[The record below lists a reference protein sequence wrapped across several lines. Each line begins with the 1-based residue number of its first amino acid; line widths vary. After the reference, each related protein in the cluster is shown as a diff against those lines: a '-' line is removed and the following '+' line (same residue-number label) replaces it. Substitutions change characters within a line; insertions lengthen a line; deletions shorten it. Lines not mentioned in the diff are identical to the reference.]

1 MPTLRHLHWKWQMTI
16 HLLNSIPITIINGGA
31 NWKFKKK
38 PKRRPLEI
46 EFFLPQ
52 TPTSILA
59 PCLQALAVNL
69 LNLQHYART
78 FSLGTAVDNRVQCN
92 FSVHVWSSLLSIRN
106 SNMIG
111 IRLLRSKTKV
121 DRNKGTKLDDWKTKL
136 DRNSIKKISHFSL
149 WLSTCIELGVSK
161 V

>member
-1 MPTLRHLHWKWQMTI
+1 MITNAHITTSSLKMTNDNTFTQ
-16 HLLNSIPITIINGGA
+16 LNTHHYYQRRCQLKIQ
-31 NWKFKKK
+31 KK
-38 PKRRPLEI
+38 PKGRPLEI

-106 SNMIG
+106 SNMIR

-121 DRNKGTKLDDWKTKL
+121 DRNKGTKLDD
-136 DRNSIKKISHFSL
+136 
-149 WLSTCIELGVSK
+149 
-161 V
+161 